1 MRSYSR
7 RLMDSLE
14 VGIAAVWHGERLP
27 DLDKLLSKRKKSAA
41 SPDRAFTAAESRKWS
56 KFYSEQAAR

>member
-1 MRSYSR
+1 
-7 RLMDSLE
+7 MDSLE
-14 VGIAAVWHGERLP
+14 VGIAAVWHGEGFARTKRLP